1 MRGIGAPGG
10 HSGVRDG
17 ALDDW
22 TPATYC
28 RALVAQAVA
37 RRERAF
43 IKVYPGAHHSFDNLR
58 VPTTYLH
65 DVFNPHSPT
74 GRGATVGG
82 NRAARDAAR
91 VDLLAFLKTQL

>member
-1 MRGIGAPGG
+1 
-10 HSGVRDG
+10 
-17 ALDDW
+17 
-22 TPATYC
+22 
-28 RALVAQAVA
+28 LVAQAVA